1 MMNWRQ
7 YTLEKLK
14 LTALTVVALVAVI
27 GLPGCPKPVDLPEVS
42 VYPPPYLPIDPARK
56 TIIPTS
62 QYMKIAVLNFVDQT
76 GKAGDLV
83 ESLADVLST
92 ELHQTRRFEIY
103 DRGHLRH
110 YDFTQVLD
118 RCNCAGKGPG
128 CDGKGSEGEGAC
140 SSSGESAGTDR
151 FDARTSIAAESFDT
165 LRSKTDALLLC
176 AITTAADGKAV
187 FDYRLVNSQSF
198 TVLVAG
204 VGSVNY
210 RGTTDLLK
218 VIRGGMVDVAQ
229 KIKKALPTPNTK
241 SYGKVIVQDGVVL
254 TVSLGQKDG
263 IIPGLN
269 IFVIGA
275 RGQGGRT
282 STVDEA
288 YLAQAY
294 VVSVYDNTSQVVV
307 FHSENDYRVGD
318 NVRFK

>member
-1 MMNWRQ
+1 
-7 YTLEKLK
+7 
-14 LTALTVVALVAVI
+14 
-27 GLPGCPKPVDLPEVS
+27 
-42 VYPPPYLPIDPARK
+42 
-56 TIIPTS
+56 
-62 QYMKIAVLNFVDQT
+62 MKIAVLNFVDQT

-92 ELHQTRRFEIY
+92 ELHQTKRFEVY

-128 CDGKGSEGEGAC
+128 CDGKGAE
-140 SSSGESAGTDR
+140 SGGNCATGKDGSAPDR
-151 FDARTSIAAESFDT
+151 FDARTSIAAQSFDT
-165 LRSKTDALLLC
+165 LRERTDALLLC
-176 AITTAADGKAV
+176 AITSASDGKAV

-210 RGTTDLLK
+210 RASADALK
-218 VIRGGMVDVAQ
+218 VVRAGMDDVAG
-229 KIKKALPTPNTK
+229 KIKQALPTPTTK
-241 SYGKVIVQDGVVL
+241 SYGKVMVQDGVVL
-254 TVSLGQKDG
+254 TVSLGKKDG

-307 FHSENDYRVGD
+307 FQSENDYRVGD